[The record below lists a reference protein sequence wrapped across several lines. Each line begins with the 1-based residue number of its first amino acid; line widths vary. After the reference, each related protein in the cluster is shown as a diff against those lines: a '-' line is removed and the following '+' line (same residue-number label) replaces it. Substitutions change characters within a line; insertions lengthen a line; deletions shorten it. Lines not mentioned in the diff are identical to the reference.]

1 VAIRFLRTEGDRV
14 LRKQAMVVKRFD
26 TALAKLLDDMAESMY
41 HYEGV
46 GLAAPQVGISKQ
58 IIVVDA
64 AESGL
69 IELVNPEIVG
79 ASGEE
84 IDIEGCLSVPHTFGE
99 VSRAAKVTV
108 VGQDR
113 YGQKLEIEAEGL
125 LARAL
130 QHEIDHLRGV
140 LFVDRALRI
149 LPQETD
155 ATSEMDE

>member
-1 VAIRFLRTEGDRV
+1 FLRTEGDRV

-69 IELVNPEIVG
+69 IELVNPEIV
-79 ASGEE
+79 
-84 IDIEGCLSVPHTFGE
+84 
-99 VSRAAKVTV
+99 
-108 VGQDR
+108 
-113 YGQKLEIEAEGL
+113 
-125 LARAL
+125 
-130 QHEIDHLRGV
+130 
-140 LFVDRALRI
+140 
-149 LPQETD
+149 
-155 ATSEMDE
+155 